1 MFEKISAVSWF
12 SSLMLWSKLVKM
24 CCYFFRFLR
33 ASSVSSLTPS
43 AVIVSLEDSEEDS
56 EEDLKSHQLP
66 VQLAASLSS
75 DYVIVNSEA
84 AQDLTCPSLSVSSAD
99 SELLIGISV
108 SLSALSRSIIPLS
121 SSSMLKVATASLDKF
136 CQLLQDRRL
145 YTTSTISNYNS
156 TALCVLQYFCS
167 DYLV

>member
-1 MFEKISAVSWF
+1 
-12 SSLMLWSKLVKM
+12 M

-56 EEDLKSHQLP
+56 EEDLN
-66 VQLAASLSS
+66 QLAASLSS